1 MARECGYKRKGIDL
15 DFARDDFSDF
25 SLSAPALKIR
35 RLAAE
40 SLPPIMEEEGAEVVP
55 AMYEADS
62 PMVSMEE
69 TVPPLP
75 SAETENLE
83 RALVVY
89 KPANVQRPYY
99 SPSSLSVVA
108 LNSGILSGFTRD
120 QFLRSEMRPV
130 QEDEAEAGG
139 SYKTAANGGG
149 CRAVVPWVASSQ
161 HSFGNQMRDFQAEAP
176 ASMEADETGVAS
188 MDVEESN
195 GHGSIDQGRHFGSIG
210 GDGGLHQW
218 QQHCFI
224 PELPPSNQTPV
235 TCLR

>member
-62 PMVSMEE
+62 PMVSMED
-69 TVPPLP
+69 TVPPLPP

-89 KPANVQRPYY
+89 KPANFHRPYY
-99 SPSSLSVVA
+99 SPSSLSVA
-108 LNSGILSGFTRD
+108 LDSGILSGFTRD
-120 QFLRSEMRPV
+120 QFLRSEIRPV
-130 QEDEAEAGG
+130 QEDEAEAVG

-176 ASMEADETGVAS
+176 ESDETGVAS

-195 GHGSIDQGRHFGSIG
+195 GHGSIEQGQHFGSIG
-210 GDGGLHQW
+210 GDDGLRQW

-235 TCLR
+235 TWLR

>member
-35 RLAAE
+35 RLATE
-40 SLPPIMEEEGAEVVP
+40 SLPPIMEEEDAEIAP

-62 PMVSMEE
+62 PMVSMED

-75 SAETENLE
+75 PSAEMENLE

-89 KPANVQRPYY
+89 KPANVHRPYY
-99 SPSSLSVVA
+99 SPSSLSVA
-108 LNSGILSGFTRD
+108 LNSGALSGFTRD
-120 QFLRSEMRPV
+120 QFLRSETILV
-130 QEDEAEAGG
+130 EDDEAGAGE
-139 SYKTAANGGG
+139 SYKTSANGGG
-149 CRAVVPWVASSQ
+149 CMAVVPWVGSSQ
-161 HSFGNQMRDFQAEAP
+161 HSFGNQMRELHAEAP
-176 ASMEADETGVAS
+176 ESMEADETGVAS

-195 GHGSIDQGRHFGSIG
+195 GHGSMEQGRHFGSIG
-210 GDGGLHQW
+210 GDDGLRQW

-224 PELPPSNQTPV
+224 PELPPNNLTPV
-235 TCLR
+235 TWLR